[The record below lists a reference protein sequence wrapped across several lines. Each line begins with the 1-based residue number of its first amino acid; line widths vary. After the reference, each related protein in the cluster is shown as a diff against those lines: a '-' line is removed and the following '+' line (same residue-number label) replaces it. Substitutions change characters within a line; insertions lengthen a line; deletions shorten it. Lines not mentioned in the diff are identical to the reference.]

1 MTTFDYAVLAIIGLS
16 ILLSMMRGFVREVL
30 ALASWA
36 VAFFVAKIYTLQL
49 APLLPSTIP
58 SDALKFLAAFIILF
72 LATLLI
78 CSLLAIA
85 LSQIFKKAG
94 LDWVD
99 RLLGALFGA
108 ARGLMIIGVL
118 VFLAGLTDMP
128 KDARWRNAMFSA
140 PLEAMV
146 NSILPWFPEDI
157 AKHIKYD

>member
-30 ALASWA
+30 ALASWV

-118 VFLAGLTDMP
+118 VFLAGLTDLP